1 MNDVTG
7 ENTST
12 YALSDIVTSWLD
24 ELILIYTF
32 GIMLGVV
39 IQTLVGAE
47 HTAAATRA
55 SILVVL

>member
-24 ELILIYTF
+24 EIDTNLYVWYNAGRGDSNI
-32 GIMLGVV
+32 G
-39 IQTLVGAE
+39 
-47 HTAAATRA
+47 RC
-55 SILVVL
+55 